1 VVVGDGAG
9 ENAAFFDRTTTET
22 ISKYI
27 SDELIA
33 LCPNVSLDDLTTVML
48 HPVTDE
54 PIFIIEDMPHVVKRL
69 VNALERSS
77 NPKAKRD
84 LRWNGEPMNLSM
96 IRSVWEATGGKSGRL
111 QDTKLTMRHFKK
123 DANSRMIVSYAVQVR
138 RLELVHS
145 L

>member
-22 ISKYI
+22 ISKHI
-27 SDELIA
+27 SDELSA
-33 LCPNVSLDDLTTVML
+33 PTVCPHVSLDDLTTVMF
-48 HPVTDE
+48 HPVTDK
-54 PIFIIEDMPHVVKRL
+54 PIFIIEDMSHVMKRL

-123 DANSRMIVSYAVQVR
+123 DANGQSLLVQ
-138 RLELVHS
+138 LPWQ
-145 L
+145 